1 MQFNNPLS
9 SINSIST
16 DNIIPVR
23 VKDII
28 LDKNHPEVTSG
39 KFKPIDGIGV
49 IKYVNL
55 TQSINVEDTKTLP
68 YAFPINSFN
77 TTLPLINEVVL
88 LVKGPRESEELSQY
102 DYYISILGIYN
113 DINYLPLE
121 KESEPQD
128 DDAPGYEY
136 EENSKTRPLY
146 PFNGDTIIQG
156 RLGNSIRFGGAK
168 SPMNTLTNNSNK
180 QKPITILTNGHEELE
195 VTELYVEDINKDDSS
210 IYLTSQ
216 HTIPLKQSKVKF
228 AGAKTRPILSDAY
241 EGKQIILNSG
251 RLFFNSTEEDI
262 IFTATN
268 SLGIS
273 SKQTFIDSEDYI
285 GLDAKKIY
293 LGEQAKRTE
302 QQPVIKGEALELF
315 LKSLLDT
322 MIDIGK
328 GLTKAKNGGGPI
340 PDINLIGPSVVI
352 AMQKLDQ
359 QINPNGASLLKSRK
373 VYTE

>member
-1 MQFNNPLS
+1 MQFSNPLS
-9 SINSIST
+9 SINSTSLNSIV
-16 DNIIPVR
+16 PVR
-23 VKDII
+23 VKDVI
-28 LDKNHPEVTSG
+28 LDKNHPEVVSG
-39 KFKPIDGIGV
+39 KFKSIDGIGIV
-49 IKYVNL
+49 KYVNL
-55 TQSINVEDTKTLP
+55 TQAIDVEDTKTLP
-68 YAFPINSFN
+68 YAFPLNSFN

-102 DYYISILGIYN
+102 DYYISILGLYN

-128 DDAPGYEY
+128 DDAPGFEF

-146 PFNGDTIIQG
+146 PFNGDTLLQG
-156 RLGNSIRFGGAK
+156 RLGNSIRFTGAK
-168 SPMNTLTNNSNK
+168 SPKNTFTNNTNK
-180 QKPITILTNGHEELE
+180 QKPLTIITNGHEELD

-216 HTIPLKQSKVKF
+216 HIIPLKQSKVKF
-228 AGAKTRPILSDAY
+228 AGAKIRPILSDVY
-241 EGKQIILNSG
+241 EGKQIVLNSG

-322 MIDIGK
+322 LIDIGK
-328 GLTKAKNGGGPI
+328 GLTKAKNSGGPI
-340 PDINLIGPSVVI
+340 PDINLIGPSVI
-352 AMQKLDQ
+352 AATKALGK
-359 QINPNGASLLKSRK
+359 QINPNGKSLLKSTK

>member
-9 SINSIST
+9 SVNSTSA

-28 LDKNHPEVTSG
+28 LDKNHPEITSG

-55 TQSINVEDTKTLP
+55 TQSIDVEDTKTLP
-68 YAFPINSFN
+68 YAFPINSFS

-228 AGAKTRPILSDAY
+228 AGAKTRPTLSDAY

-262 IFTATN
+262 IFTSTN

-293 LGEQAKRTE
+293 LGEQAKIRE
-302 QQPVIKGEALELF
+302 SEPLIKGDRLEIL
-315 LKSLLDT
+315 LETIIKSMRT
-322 MIDIGK
+322 ISE
-328 GLTKAKNGGGPI
+328 GLTKAKNGGGII
-340 PDINLIGPSVVI
+340 PELNGIGPQLVGTMSGLLEDINPGGKS
-352 AMQKLDQ
+352 
-359 QINPNGASLLKSRK
+359 SLKSSK

>member
-1 MQFNNPLS
+1 MQFSNPLS
-9 SINSIST
+9 SINSTSLNSIV
-16 DNIIPVR
+16 PVR
-23 VKDII
+23 VKDVI
-28 LDKNHPEVTSG
+28 LDENHPEVVSG
-39 KFKPIDGIGV
+39 KFKAIDGIGIV
-49 IKYVNL
+49 KYVNL
-55 TQSINVEDTKTLP
+55 TQAIDVEDTKTLP
-68 YAFPINSFN
+68 YAFPLNSFN

-102 DYYISILGIYN
+102 DYYISILGLYN

-128 DDAPGYEY
+128 DDAPGFEF

-146 PFNGDTIIQG
+146 PFNGDTLLQG
-156 RLGNSIRFGGAK
+156 RLGNSIRFTGAK
-168 SPMNTLTNNSNK
+168 SPKNTFTNNTNK
-180 QKPITILTNGHEELE
+180 QKPLTIITNGHEELD

-216 HTIPLKQSKVKF
+216 HIIPLKQSKVKF
-228 AGAKTRPILSDAY
+228 AGAKIRPILSDVY
-241 EGKQIILNSG
+241 EGKQIVLNSG

-322 MIDIGK
+322 LIDIGK
-328 GLTKAKNGGGPI
+328 GLTKAKNSGGPI
-340 PDINLIGPSVVI
+340 PDINLIGPSVI
-352 AMQKLDQ
+352 AATKALGK
-359 QINPNGASLLKSRK
+359 QINPNGKSLLKSTK

>member
-1 MQFNNPLS
+1 MQFSNPLS
-9 SINSIST
+9 SINSTSLNSIV
-16 DNIIPVR
+16 PVR
-23 VKDII
+23 VKDVI
-28 LDKNHPEVTSG
+28 LDKNHPEVVSG
-39 KFKPIDGIGV
+39 KFKAIDGIGIV
-49 IKYVNL
+49 KYVNL
-55 TQSINVEDTKTLP
+55 TQAIDVEDTKTLP
-68 YAFPINSFN
+68 YAFPLNSFN

-102 DYYISILGIYN
+102 DYYISILGLYN

-128 DDAPGYEY
+128 DDAPGFEF

-146 PFNGDTIIQG
+146 PFNGDTLLQG
-156 RLGNSIRFGGAK
+156 RLGNSIRFTGAK
-168 SPMNTLTNNSNK
+168 SPKNTFTNNTNK
-180 QKPITILTNGHEELE
+180 QKPLTIITNGHEELD

-216 HTIPLKQSKVKF
+216 HIIPLKQSKVKF
-228 AGAKTRPILSDAY
+228 AGAKIRPILSDVY
-241 EGKQIILNSG
+241 EGKQIVLNSG

-322 MIDIGK
+322 LIDIGK
-328 GLTKAKNGGGPI
+328 GLTKAKNSGGPI
-340 PDINLIGPSVVI
+340 PDINLIGPSVI
-352 AMQKLDQ
+352 AATKALGK
-359 QINPNGASLLKSRK
+359 QINPNGKSLLKSTK

>member
-1 MQFNNPLS
+1 MQFSNPLS
-9 SINSIST
+9 SINSTSLNSIV
-16 DNIIPVR
+16 PVR
-23 VKDII
+23 VKDVI
-28 LDKNHPEVTSG
+28 LDENHPEVVSG
-39 KFKPIDGIGV
+39 KFKAIDGIGIV
-49 IKYVNL
+49 KYVNL
-55 TQSINVEDTKTLP
+55 TQAIDVEDTKTLP
-68 YAFPINSFN
+68 YAFPLNSFN

-102 DYYISILGIYN
+102 DYYISILGLYN

-128 DDAPGYEY
+128 DDAPGFEF

-146 PFNGDTIIQG
+146 PFNGDTLLQG
-156 RLGNSIRFGGAK
+156 RLGNSIRFTGAK
-168 SPMNTLTNNSNK
+168 SPKNTFTNNTNK
-180 QKPITILTNGHEELE
+180 QKPLTIITNGHQELD

-216 HTIPLKQSKVKF
+216 HIIPLKQSKVKF
-228 AGAKTRPILSDAY
+228 AGAKIRPILSDVY
-241 EGKQIILNSG
+241 EGKQIVLNSG

-322 MIDIGK
+322 LIDIGK
-328 GLTKAKNGGGPI
+328 GLTKAKNSGGPI
-340 PDINLIGPSVVI
+340 PDINLIGPSVI
-352 AMQKLDQ
+352 AATKALGK
-359 QINPNGASLLKSRK
+359 QINPNGKSLLKSTK

>member
-9 SINSIST
+9 SINSTSV
-16 DNIIPVR
+16 NSIIPVR

-28 LDKNHPEVTSG
+28 LDENHPEIVSG
-39 KFKPIDGIGV
+39 KFKAIDGIGV
-49 IKYVNL
+49 VKYVNI
-55 TQSINVEDTKTLP
+55 TQTIDVEDTKTLP
-68 YAFPINSFN
+68 YAFPLSSFN
-77 TTLPLINEVVL
+77 TTLPLINEVIL

-128 DDAPGYEY
+128 DDAPGYEF
-136 EENSKTRPLY
+136 EENNKTRPLY
-146 PFNGDTIIQG
+146 PYNGDTLVQG
-156 RLGNSIRFGGAK
+156 RLGNSIRFSGAK
-168 SPMNTLTNNSNK
+168 SPKNTLTNNTNK
-180 QKPITILTNGHEELE
+180 QKPIIILSNGHQEADADK
-195 VTELYVEDINKDDSS
+195 LYIEDINKDDSS

-216 HTIPLKQSKVKF
+216 HSVPLEQSKVKF
-228 AGAKTRPILSDAY
+228 AGAKIRPTLSDVY

-293 LGEQAKRTE
+293 LGEQAKIRE
-302 QQPVIKGEALELF
+302 SEPVIKGDRLEIL
-315 LKSLLDT
+315 LQSLIESIKT
-322 MIDIGK
+322 ISK
-328 GLTKAKNGGGPI
+328 GLTKAKNSGGII
-340 PDINLIGPSVVI
+340 PDLNTIGPELVGK
-352 AMQKLDQ
+352 MDGLLRD
-359 QINPNGASLLKSRK
+359 INPGGKSKLKSSK

>member
-1 MQFNNPLS
+1 MQFSNPLS
-9 SINSIST
+9 SINSTSLNSIV
-16 DNIIPVR
+16 PVR
-23 VKDII
+23 VKDVI
-28 LDKNHPEVTSG
+28 LDENHPEVVSG
-39 KFKPIDGIGV
+39 KFKAIDGIGIV
-49 IKYVNL
+49 KYVNL
-55 TQSINVEDTKTLP
+55 TQAIDVEDTKTLP
-68 YAFPINSFN
+68 YAFPLNSFN

-102 DYYISILGIYN
+102 DYYISILGLYN
-113 DINYLPLE
+113 DINYLPQE

-128 DDAPGYEY
+128 DDAPGFEF

-146 PFNGDTIIQG
+146 PFNGDTLLQG
-156 RLGNSIRFGGAK
+156 RLGNSIRFTGAK
-168 SPMNTLTNNSNK
+168 SPKNTFTNNTNK
-180 QKPITILTNGHEELE
+180 QKPLTIITNGHEELD

-216 HTIPLKQSKVKF
+216 HIIPLKQSKVKF
-228 AGAKTRPILSDAY
+228 AGAKIRPILSDVY
-241 EGKQIILNSG
+241 EGKQIVLNSG

-322 MIDIGK
+322 LIDIGK
-328 GLTKAKNGGGPI
+328 GLTKAKNSGGPI
-340 PDINLIGPSVVI
+340 PDINLIGPSVI
-352 AMQKLDQ
+352 AATKALGK
-359 QINPNGASLLKSRK
+359 QINPNGKSLLKSTK

>member
-1 MQFNNPLS
+1 MQFSNPLS
-9 SINSIST
+9 SINSTSLNSIV
-16 DNIIPVR
+16 PVR
-23 VKDII
+23 VKDVI
-28 LDKNHPEVTSG
+28 LDENHPEVVSG
-39 KFKPIDGIGV
+39 KFKAIDGIGIV
-49 IKYVNL
+49 KYVNL
-55 TQSINVEDTKTLP
+55 TQAIDVEDTKTLP
-68 YAFPINSFN
+68 YAFPLNSFN

-102 DYYISILGIYN
+102 DYYISILGLYN

-128 DDAPGYEY
+128 DDAPGFEF

-146 PFNGDTIIQG
+146 PFNGDTLLQG
-156 RLGNSIRFGGAK
+156 RLGNSIRFTGAK
-168 SPMNTLTNNSNK
+168 SPKNTFTNNTNK
-180 QKPITILTNGHEELE
+180 QKPLTIITNGHEELD

-216 HTIPLKQSKVKF
+216 HIIPLKQSKVKF
-228 AGAKTRPILSDAY
+228 AGAKIRPILSDVY
-241 EGKQIILNSG
+241 EGKQIVLNSG

-268 SLGIS
+268 SLGLS

-322 MIDIGK
+322 LIDIGK
-328 GLTKAKNGGGPI
+328 GLTKAKNSGGPI
-340 PDINLIGPSVVI
+340 PDINLIGPSVI
-352 AMQKLDQ
+352 AATKALGK
-359 QINPNGASLLKSRK
+359 QINPNGKSLLNSTK